1 MKKFL
6 FFSILFSCSF
16 STFVNA
22 QSELSHTTTPIDSR
36 LSEIYSGDYLEN
48 LQTANPFLLKRWNFY
63 LDNSWYLTEL
73 PAEKDM
79 DAYATIQI
87 ADLNNINIM
96 SIERKFDLQ
105 RNWDKRLVCK
115 IEGTNQVLVLLA
127 GKEFNEK
134 LNKHLAGER

>member
-6 FFSILFSCSF
+6 FFSFLFSFSF
-16 STFVNA
+16 STFVKA

-36 LSEIYSGDYLEN
+36 LFETYSGDYLEN

-73 PAEKDM
+73 PAEKDS
-79 DAYATIQI
+79 DSYATIRI
-87 ADLNNINIM
+87 EDLNNFNIF
-96 SIERKFDLQ
+96 SIERKFELKRD
-105 RNWDKRLVCK
+105 WEKRLVCN
-115 IEGTNQVLVLLA
+115 IEGSNHVLVLLS

-134 LNKHLAGER
+134 LSRHLAKAQ